1 MALPGDVP
9 TITVRDTRTHPD
21 GAAHRGRFDLTPGP
35 AAVTLTGHGQIIMG
49 AATALWDDE
58 TGEAAVT
65 VLPSD
70 IDGMNPQGW
79 TYTLTEYPH
88 AGTPRSYP
96 VLLTTDLGTEVDVAD
111 LAPVEPYDGGY
122 VLVPGPPGAPGAD
135 GAPGAPGADGAPGAQ
150 GPPGEPPT
158 GDQVG
163 VTRTFAKPTDRSFT
177 TTSLQADEHLAC
189 PVTVGGQYAVDA
201 MLVASGDPAAD
212 LLLTLAG
219 PPGSTGHWTPGG
231 ITLGVSDGTGSIRLT
246 RYDLGQSIG
255 VGITA
260 AGLIVA
266 PLGTI
271 TAGADGVLAIHG
283 AQAALSVTPTLLRA
297 GSWFRVTRTA

>member
-1 MALPGDVP
+1 MTLPDGAERI
-9 TITVRDTRTHPD
+9 TITDRRTHPD
-21 GAAHRGRFDLTPGP
+21 GGPMRGR
-35 AAVTLTGHGQIIMG
+35 VTLRPAPGLVTNADLGHIAQGDAEG
-49 AATALWDDE
+49 RWVD
-58 TGEAAVT
+58 GELSIT
-65 VLPSD
+65 VLAADATGYDPTGYTHLVQERPD
-70 IDGMNPQGW
+70 DAQG
-79 TYTLTEYPH
+79 
-88 AGTPRSYP
+88 RDYP
-96 VLLTTDLGTEVDVAD
+96 VLLTTDLGDTVD
-111 LAPVEPYDGGY
+111 LATLAPTEPYSGEY
-122 VLVPGPPGAPGAD
+122 VLVPGPAGP
-135 GAPGAPGADGAPGAQ
+135 PGADGAPGAQ
-150 GPPGEPPT
+150 GPPGVPPT

-163 VTRTFAKPTDRSFT
+163 VTRTFAKPIDRPFT

-189 PVTVGGQYAVDA
+189 PLTAGGQYAIDA

-271 TAGADGVLAIHG
+271 TAGADGVLAIQG
-283 AQAALSVTPTLLRA
+283 AQAALSATPTILRA